1 MSTVCDP
8 IVNKPKPKVEAPP
21 APKEGEKNGETKPE
35 GDAAKAD
42 GSQPKT
48 QSTEQSSNAQAG
60 DSQPPPPTDGATA
73 NTQVPIDMDVD

>member
-21 APKEGEKNGETKPE
+21 VPKEGEKNGETKPE
-35 GDAAKAD
+35 GDTAKAD
-42 GSQPKT
+42 ASQPET
-48 QSTEQSSNAQAG
+48 QSTEQTNTQQPG
-60 DSQPPPPTDGATA
+60 DLQPPPTDSAAT